1 MKLKKLAAS
10 LLAAAM
16 LFCGTAT
23 TAFADGGCDGGWDD
37 DLDDILE
44 EIDID
49 IPDIDIDVE
58 KTWKRGEAEGEI
70 QLPKPDDVNVKVQY
84 GNDEDECVSV
94 GVKWDKKVNH
104 VTVIPEKAASVTW
117 KGEID
122 LEDIIKAIIADII
135 PSGGKASQANG
146 GFDWGDDLK
155 NELKTILQ
163 KVITALTKPGTNMFG
178 DMFGEKIT
186 GNDANQWRLES
197 TTFKLLDGW
206 KLDPTLKLTN
216 TYTGDNGDG
225 GDEEEEDTVSIT
237 VNKVW
242 EGDENYPN
250 ARPEKITV
258 RLLADNKV
266 VEGKTLTLS
275 AGNNWTDKFTDL
287 KKYKDNTTTQE
298 KITYTVEEVEVLKGY
313 DSEIKTVESGFTIT
327 NTYKAPVEIKQ
338 DVTFTKKFALANGV
352 DPNHVPLTAYFSFVL
367 KREDSSLPFAE
378 KRFSYEDGSDKTIT
392 FNDVP
397 VGTYILTESIGIA
410 NRDWTTSIPK
420 DGVKVS
426 VTKEGVTFGD
436 NHENTLVVT
445 NTYTKKST
453 IPDTVSIS
461 VEKKWSDG
469 NENHENDSI
478 TVIVNQKVG
487 DKWIYAGKCAVLSK
501 SNDWKYSFD
510 GLFKYKADGKTE
522 IEYTVKEEKV
532 PDGYE
537 AKVTGGVENGFII
550 TNTYTGDEEE
560 KNPKVSFP
568 KYFKLINATA
578 DDVKGHEFTFT
589 LTPWR
594 VELREAGEGNT
605 IKSKTVSYDANGV
618 MVTFDEDVP
627 AGHYLLEE
635 ILPEGVDGWETS
647 IPDGVMV
654 YINREG
660 IITLPTN
667 DGAENKFSVTNTY
680 KKTDST
686 PIDRDDEEEEE
697 KDESDLTVK
706 KVDNETG
713 KLITEKATFRI
724 YKLSGSRKLYYT
736 GSSWSSNVEKAKEYS
751 TKNGK
756 FTAYDLGAGTYY
768 VEEVKAPSGYNLA
781 DDLKVKL
788 TSKDKTVEF
797 ANSKAKQNPNT
808 GALVLPLDLADA
820 AVAAMTLGAA
830 AWVISKS
837 KK

>member
-37 DLDDILE
+37 DLGDILE
-44 EIDID
+44 GIEIGIPGIDID
-49 IPDIDIDVE
+49 DIDDIDIDVE
-58 KTWKRGEAEGEI
+58 KTWKGGEAEGEI
-70 QLPKPDDVNVKVQY
+70 QLPNPGDVKVKVKY
-84 GNDEDECVSV
+84 GKDEWVSV
-94 GVKWDKKVNH
+94 DVDWDDPA
-104 VTVIPEKAASVTW
+104 TVIKDTYVTW
-117 KGEID
+117 RGEID
-122 LEDIIKAIIADII
+122 LEDIIKAIIADIKNNI
-135 PSGGKASQANG
+135 ISSGGKAIQANG

-155 NELKTILQ
+155 EELKTILKQ
-163 KVITALTKPGTNMFG
+163 VITALTKSDTNIF
-178 DMFGEKIT
+178 DEEIT
-186 GNDANQWRLES
+186 GNDADQWSLKS
-197 TTFKLLDGW
+197 KTFKLLDDKL

-216 TYTGDNGDG
+216 TYIGDNGDG
-225 GDEEEEDTVSIT
+225 GDKEEEEDTVSIT

-242 EGDENYPN
+242 KGDENYLN

-275 AGNNWTDKFTDL
+275 ADNNWTGTFLEL
-287 KKYKDNTTTQE
+287 KKYRTDENNNVKVDEHNQPIE
-298 KITYTVEEVEVLKGY
+298 IKYTVEEVNVPTGY
-313 DSEIKTVESGFTIT
+313 TVSYDYGRNDDGTREYDRVVFGDDNQGSVTIT
-327 NTYKAPVEIKQ
+327 NTYK
-338 DVTFTKKFALANGV
+338 G
-352 DPNHVPLTAYFSFVL
+352 
-367 KREDSSLPFAE
+367 
-378 KRFSYEDGSDKTIT
+378 
-392 FNDVP
+392 
-397 VGTYILTESIGIA
+397 
-410 NRDWTTSIPK
+410 
-420 DGVKVS
+420 
-426 VTKEGVTFGD
+426 GD
-436 NHENTLVVT
+436 EE
-445 NTYTKKST
+445 Y
-453 IPDTVSIS
+453 PDTV
-461 VEKKWSDG
+461 
-469 NENHENDSI
+469 N
-478 TVIVNQKVG
+478 
-487 DKWIYAGKCAVLSK
+487 
-501 SNDWKYSFD
+501 
-510 GLFKYKADGKTE
+510 
-522 IEYTVKEEKV
+522 
-532 PDGYE
+532 
-537 AKVTGGVENGFII
+537 
-550 TNTYTGDEEE
+550 
-560 KNPKVSFP
+560 VSFT

-589 LTPWR
+589 LTPLR
-594 VELREAGEGNT
+594 VELRETREGNL
-605 IKSKTVSYDANGV
+605 IKSNTVYYNANGV
-618 MVTFDEDVP
+618 TVTFEDVP
-627 AGHYLLEE
+627 EGIYTLEE
-635 ILPEGVDGWETS
+635 NMPEGWTNNMPEK
-647 IPDGVMV
+647 GVIV
-654 YINREG
+654 VVERGAVSFYNRD
-660 IITLPTN
+660 N
-667 DGAENKFSVTNTY
+667 DGGKEIDNFSVTNTY

-706 KVDNETG
+706 KVDSKTG

-808 GALVLPLDLADA
+808 GALVLPVDLADA